1 LQAEYGVA
9 HASHSVF
16 LSETAASRHHCE
28 AFSQQFFCSRR
39 ISYMRP
45 LKAIA
50 TFASVVVIA
59 CSMFA
64 ASWVGLALLGY

>member
-1 LQAEYGVA
+1 
-9 HASHSVF
+9 
-16 LSETAASRHHCE
+16 
-28 AFSQQFFCSRR
+28 
-39 ISYMRP
+39 MRP

-64 ASWVGLALLGY
+64 ASWLGLALLGY